1 MKKTKAKKQVKKQVK
16 SKAVK
21 QSVKR
26 IVKKHVSV
34 ERESVKYSFDDKS
47 KAIVCESNVLNSV
60 TNKSSQYRFTIS
72 QVHIAELT
80 KRLNDLKSFY
90 SYCNADVKLL
100 KALHVDSSSKKLHE
114 CINTQYDS
122 RKKLH
127 ALIMQLSLSKSKQK
141 SKSRVKAISK

>member
-1 MKKTKAKKQVKKQVK
+1 MKKTKKQVK

-21 QSVKR
+21 R
-26 IVKKHVSV
+26 IVKKAISV
-34 ERESVKYSFDDKS
+34 ERESVKYSFDVKS
-47 KAIVCESNVLNSV
+47 KNIACESNVLNSV

-72 QVHIAELT
+72 NVHIAELT

-141 SKSRVKAISK
+141 TKAKAKVLKK

>member
-1 MKKTKAKKQVKKQVK
+1 MKKTKKQVK

-21 QSVKR
+21 R
-26 IVKKHVSV
+26 IVKKAISV

-60 TNKSSQYRFTIS
+60 TNKASQFRFVITQS
-72 QVHIAELT
+72 HIAELT

-141 SKSRVKAISK
+141 SKSRVKTINK

>member
-16 SKAVK
+16 SKA
-21 QSVKR
+21 VKR

-34 ERESVKYSFDDKS
+34 ERESVKYSFDDKT

-60 TNKSSQYRFTIS
+60 NNKASQHRFVIS
-72 QVHIAELT
+72 NVHIAELT

-141 SKSRVKAISK
+141 SKSRVKVISK